1 MEKTYKEQWSED
13 PELLK
18 SLLDAK
24 NVVIGY
30 ADGTLYSI
38 ELLTDGDYFV
48 SADSGCLTDEY
59 EEFEVLEEELFSE
72 IGIKFLVPSHIQPK
86 QLEYLENEEDSGEFA
101 TQDLWSFEANCDGSW
116 TIFCGK
122 KFFISGKN
130 PGGNTISA
138 KESIHKWR
146 VEHLKSML

>member
-24 NVVIGY
+24 NVIIGY

-38 ELLTDGDYFV
+38 ELLADGDYFM
-48 SADSGCLTDEY
+48 SADSGCLTGEY
-59 EEFEVLEEELFSE
+59 EEFEDLEEEIFGYLN
-72 IGIKFLVPSHIQPK
+72 IKFLVPSHIQPK
-86 QLEYLENEEDSGEFA
+86 QLEWLEDENSGEFA
-101 TQDLWSFEANCDGSW
+101 TQDSWSFEANCDGSW
-116 TIFCGK
+116 TIFCEN

-138 KESIHKWR
+138 KESIHQWR